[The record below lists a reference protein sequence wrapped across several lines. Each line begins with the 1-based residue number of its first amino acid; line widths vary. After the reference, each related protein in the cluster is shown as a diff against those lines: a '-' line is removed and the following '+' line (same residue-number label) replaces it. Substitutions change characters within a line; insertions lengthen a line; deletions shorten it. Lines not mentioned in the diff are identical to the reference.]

1 MGETFGRMAP
11 AWQPADYARQWHA
24 LAKRR
29 RDYFVELYRSGRW
42 RLYYTEE
49 RFLAH
54 VREVMQEVESWGV
67 LASKDDDRR
76 TADYEFSRAA
86 E

>member
-1 MGETFGRMAP
+1 MGEGFGGTAP
-11 AWQPADYARQWHA
+11 AWQPAEYARQWHG

-42 RLYYTEE
+42 RRYYTEE

-54 VREVMQEVESWGV
+54 VREVMQEVESWGA
-67 LASKDDDRR
+67 LASKDDYPRR
-76 TADYEFSRAA
+76 AHYELPRAA